1 MKRMKSILGVWILG
15 MWSLGSLVAQNCI
28 PVEVAFHWQGLATQ
42 PALLTFSV
50 VNEGNVVVP
59 VVTLPFVSGPQELNQ
74 TLCLEPGCYQVN
86 VGSNVPLNGEL
97 LDVAFSGEGVEVAWL
112 TDGNWEWAWTVCVE
126 GIATDC
132 PDAIDFAQGTGCEWA
147 FEIGGFVPGESV
159 AWNFSDGTEV
169 LGGHFVQHTFP
180 ANGGYVVTASYTSSL
195 CPEPVMLATEVLVT
209 GCGGEGNCE
218 FPLVVGEAGCN
229 AWDLGL
235 QALPNGSQVLWTWGN
250 EIIGDGPGVYFAPNW
265 SEIEADCT
273 PVVAQVN
280 AEGCPPQALTALVCE
295 ESCGGACPLELSW
308 TSPDGVMH
316 IFTANGAPEGAVYTW
331 WVDGVFI
338 EEGQSGVIELGFDFN
353 PYWTVCVAYE
363 TPDCAAETCAQN
375 LPVSCG
381 FEVATEEVAPG
392 VWVLTALGPNGGV
405 WDGPVEWS
413 LGNGEEAS
421 GNPVAWTWETPG
433 VYVVCAQAPASPAC
447 PDGPFDC
454 VEVETSGS
462 ECEEVQ
468 LVLSPTGAVV
478 TGFGLT
484 VTLAPD
490 WLGLPIGGWEW
501 AENWECPAG
510 WSGDTIEICLPSVC
524 YGVDLSVP
532 GWVWESL
539 GGLTAQLGEAGPLL
553 WNAVQG
559 AGQTYSQ
566 NPACATSTPSVAAP
580 RPGLHAAPVPARDEV
595 TVSYDFDG
603 VADWQVRTSTGALQ
617 AAGRS
622 SAPFTLDVRNWSP
635 GWYILHLQTP
645 QGPSTKKLL
654 VLRD

>member
-126 GIATDC
+126 GVATDC

-159 AWNFSDGTEV
+159 EWNFSDGTEV

-180 ANGGYVVTASYTSSL
+180 GNGGYWVTASYTSSL
-195 CPEPVMLATEVLVT
+195 CPEPVILATEVLVT
-209 GCGGEGNCE
+209 GCGGE
-218 FPLVVGEAGCN
+218 
-229 AWDLGL
+229 
-235 QALPNGSQVLWTWGN
+235 
-250 EIIGDGPGVYFAPNW
+250 
-265 SEIEADCT
+265 
-273 PVVAQVN
+273 
-280 AEGCPPQALTALVCE
+280 
-295 ESCGGACPLELSW
+295 CPLELNW
-308 TSPDGVMH
+308 TSTDGIMH
-316 IFTANGAPEGAVYTW
+316 VFTATGAPEGAVYTW

-433 VYVVCAQAPASPAC
+433 VYTVCAQAPASPAC

-484 VTLAPD
+484 LTLAPD

-595 TVSYDFDG
+595 TVSYDFAG

-622 SAPFTLDVRNWSP
+622 AAPFTLDVRAWSP